1 MSPTHCPFPVS
12 GVLAGAVLWEWGLA
26 AVTLALL
33 VLLLLSPVESQ
44 AADLFTPVDE
54 PPPSGPL
61 DDITL
66 RSRVVTIDLGQLD
79 HAQAAVADPP
89 GQPTQTR
96 DTSPRTDKRSTAPA
110 PGTTLT
116 LNLFDD
122 TVVTGLV
129 EWTEPT
135 FSGGYAVSGRLVE
148 EPFGTMTLVVNG
160 ETVAGTVRLLGE
172 TYRIRSV
179 SDGQAII
186 SEVEEPPLNCGVGEP
201 HAEPDHQH

>member
-1 MSPTHCPFPVS
+1 MAGSFDDVARRAGSSRRLSLRSFAAGTVMLLT
-12 GVLAGAVLWEWGLA
+12 VLAAPAFAQTA
-26 AVTLALL
+26 A
-33 VLLLLSPVESQ
+33 
-44 AADLFTPVDE
+44 LFTPVDE
-54 PPPSGPL
+54 TPPSGPL
-61 DDITL
+61 DALTL

-96 DTSPRTDKRSTAPA
+96 DTSPRTNKRSTAPA

-122 TVVTGLV
+122 TVVTSLV
-129 EWTEPT
+129 EYTEPT

-179 SDGQAII
+179 GAGQATI

>member
-1 MSPTHCPFPVS
+1 MKSRLQTAAATPRR
-12 GVLAGAVLWEWGLA
+12 GLA
-26 AVTLALL
+26 TVLFVLLALL
-33 VLLLLSPVESQ
+33 LPPAVEGQ
-44 AADLFTPVDE
+44 TADLFTPVE
-54 PPPSGPL
+54 ETTPSGPL

-89 GQPTQTR
+89 GQPTPTR

-129 EWTEPT
+129 EYTEPT

-160 ETVAGTVRLLGE
+160 ETVAGTVRLVGE
-172 TYRIRSV
+172 IYRIRSV
-179 SDGQAII
+179 GGGQATI
-186 SEVEEPPLNCGVGEP
+186 SEVEEPPLNCEVVEP
-201 HAEPDHQH
+201 HAETDHQH